1 MRDAVDDEIEAALK
15 GHFDAEG
22 LAKGANEAV
31 DAVELPKPGEMR
43 MPEMDIRPESERVMQ
58 MPEMDLRP
66 EADGPRPGSIKAQVG
81 AALTGG
87 AQPAPSRPAPARDT
101 EMEGLQ
107 ADAKQRRS
115 FSQLGQAVTDFTERP
130 TNLLDYAQRLGG
142 GGVSQAPRSKMW
154 QENAAEGDRAL
165 EDLAA
170 RRKSEAGMETQQA
183 TRAASADDNDAN
195 GQTAQTYR
203 SVLVKFAPELSEK
216 LATAT
221 PKQMRAIA
229 PWLEK
234 FATENNDLLQAK
246 SKAEAEAK
254 AREGA
259 KAAKASEIER
269 SQKNADR
276 SYEASMANAR
286 ATQGLARQSLGLRAG
301 EVARDVEETQAEQ
314 QVPGYTHDPKVKQA
328 PGEVGKVRGMVASAQ
343 TISENIDELD
353 ALIEKHGTE
362 TLPTAAKARMQSLGA
377 NILAELKGEAGFQL
391 GVLAGPD
398 MEIMKEA
405 IGDATALT
413 LGNLVGRSDTTRVK
427 LKQSRDSMMRKLSN
441 RMKTGGY
448 TQDGAQGSAASDAV
462 EITDKK
468 GQKYSVPAAEVEAVK
483 AELRAEGLL

>member
-1 MRDAVDDEIEAALK
+1 MRDEVDDELEAALK

-22 LAKGANEAV
+22 LAKGANDAV
-31 DAVELPKPGEMR
+31 DGIELPKTGEMR

-66 EADGPRPGSIKAQVG
+66 ETDGPRPGSIKAQVG
-81 AALTGG
+81 AAVTGG
-87 AQPAPSRPAPARDT
+87 AKAPARPAPVRDT
-101 EMEGLQ
+101 ELEGLQ
-107 ADAKQRRS
+107 ADAKKRRD

-142 GGVSQAPRSKMW
+142 GGVSQAPKSKMW
-154 QENAAEGDRAL
+154 QENAAEGDRAI

-183 TRAASADDNDAN
+183 TRAASADDNDPN

-246 SKAEAEAK
+246 AKAEVDAKVREEAAAEKKRLEAK
-254 AREGA
+254 GD
-259 KAAKASEIER
+259 ER
-269 SQKNADR
+269 YVQGQKNADR
-276 SYEASMANAR
+276 NHEDSLAMQR
-286 ATQGLARQSLGLRAG
+286 AALGLRAG
-301 EVARDVEETQAEQ
+301 EIARNVDEAQAEQ
-314 QVPGYTHDPKVKQA
+314 QVPGYTHNPKVKQA

-343 TISENIDELD
+343 TISDSINELD
-353 ALIEKHGTE
+353 ALIEKYGTE
-362 TLPTAAKARMQSLGA
+362 TLPTEAKARMQSLGA

-405 IGDATALT
+405 IGDATSMS
-413 LGNLVGRSDTTRVK
+413 LGNLLGRSDTTRVK

-448 TQDGAQGSAASDAV
+448 TQDGAQGSTASDTV